1 MKKREFLKLMG
12 GLSLGLIPI
21 IGCYDNKKQ
30 GKQTIKDNTTTQN
43 EHSEVTEKEYKVT
56 EQDVILLQK
65 NDAAFAQNAALYNKR
80 ITKIPKYIAVCK
92 TNLGIQ
98 YAIQLAK
105 KENLPIAIRSGGH
118 SFEGFSS
125 NDGGMMIHLGNMKKI
140 KWNED
145 GSITIQ
151 AGVLLRELHEQVY
164 AKGKLIPAGSCG
176 GVGIAG
182 LTLGGGYGFFS
193 RKFGLTS
200 DNLVNAT
207 LITADEKIIQAKE
220 DADLL
225 WALKGGG
232 NGNFGVVSDFTFKT
246 YTAPKNFSAYTLKFR
261 NLNAT
266 RFVGLLE
273 NWMNASKR
281 LPEEAFGAFVLNG
294 STLTVL
300 FTTYNAAPIHSHIQ
314 GLIDQADS
322 SNESLNKDFVPALKR
337 FYGRKDPLYFKNA
350 SCGYYNHFS
359 ELETMAST
367 IFEKVNQ
374 HKGLIFQLNTL
385 GGAINKIEKNAS
397 AYPHR
402 DQFFLSELQA
412 YYDNK
417 SQESKLVQAFESIQD
432 LVYENGIKTQYANYP
447 DLHFKNWEQA
457 YYGENYKFLQTIK
470 KKWDPENFFR
480 HEQSIQV
487 Q

>member
-1 MKKREFLKLMG
+1 MDKRAFLKLMG

-21 IGCYDNKKQ
+21 ISCYDNKKLN
-30 GKQTIKDNTTTQN
+30 KQTIKDEPETQ
-43 EHSEVTEKEYKVT
+43 KENSGVQEIDYKVT

-65 NDAAFAQNAALYNKR
+65 NDAAYAQNAALYNKR
-80 ITKIPKYIAVCK
+80 ITKSPKYIAVCK

-125 NDGGMMIHLGNMKKI
+125 NNDGMMIHLGNMKKI
-140 KWNED
+140 KWNEN

-151 AGVLLRELHEQVY
+151 AGVLLRELHEEVY

-200 DNLVNAT
+200 DNLINAT

-246 YTAPKNFSAYTLKFR
+246 YAAPKKFSAYTLKFR
-261 NLNAT
+261 NLNSA
-266 RFVGLLE
+266 RFVSLLE
-273 NWMNASKR
+273 NWMNISKG

-294 STLTVL
+294 STLTIL
-300 FTTYNAAPIHSHIQ
+300 FTTYNAVPIQSQIQ

-322 SNESLNKDFVPALKR
+322 SIESLNKDFVPSLKR

-350 SCGYYNHFS
+350 SCGYYNQFS
-359 ELETMAST
+359 ELESMAGV
-367 IFEKVNQ
+367 IFEKVTQ
-374 HKGLIFQLNTL
+374 FKGLIFQLNTL

-412 YYDNK
+412 YYDSK
-417 SQESKLVQAFESIQD
+417 SQENKLIQAFESIQN
-432 LVYENGIKTQYANYP
+432 LVYDNGINTQYANYP
-447 DLHFKNWEQA
+447 DLHFNNWELA
-457 YYGENYKFLQTIK
+457 YYGENYNSLKAIK
-470 KKWDPENFFR
+470 KKWDTDNIFR
-480 HEQSIQV
+480 HEQSIKIQ
-487 Q
+487 